1 MKAWALAI
9 SLLGLEAVEAA
20 SPGRPNILFIL
31 TDDQGWPTLGCYG
44 SKQVPTPHLDQ
55 LASEGVRF
63 TDAYAM
69 PQCTPTRATLLTG
82 QHTARNRMWHVIPWY
97 GLPWA
102 PVREPA
108 FVEQLPRETF
118 TLAKGL
124 KSAGYAT
131 GTAGK
136 WHLTTNSDGGYASL
150 KPEAAQHY
158 GF

>member
-55 LASEGVRF
+55 LASEGIRF

-69 PQCTPTRATLLTG
+69 PQCTPTRAALLTG
-82 QHTARNRMWHVIPWY
+82 QHTARNGMWHVLPWY

-102 PVREPA
+102 RMAEPA
-108 FVEQLPRETF
+108 FREQLPREMPNLPK
-118 TLAKGL
+118 TLHV
-124 KSAGYAT
+124 AGYKT
-131 GTAGK
+131 GMAGK
-136 WHLTTNSDGGYASL
+136 WDPRADAG
-150 KPEAAQHY
+150 
-158 GF
+158 